1 MKVTETRASTPGSIR
16 RQNRPKGVSGDEF
29 ASQLAAGA
37 EPAAQGGTSAVD
49 VLDGVLAIQ
58 EVADKGE
65 ERRNARAHG
74 EDVLQ
79 GLEQIRLGLLAGR
92 IPVHQLN
99 ELVRVARGHRPEFTD
114 PRLGEILDEIE
125 LRAAV
130 ELAKLGRYE

>member
-1 MKVTETRASTPGSIR
+1 
-16 RQNRPKGVSGDEF
+16 
-29 ASQLAAGA
+29 LAAGA